1 MTEYRKM
8 KHDPAN
14 INAEDLPRHNKRF
27 SNAAKIG
34 YSIELIISAFV
45 AVGGLVATI
54 MTIVA
59 LHTPFWWI
67 TMLSA
72 LCMAIGLWIFID
84 TINEMLR

>member
-1 MTEYRKM
+1 M

-14 INAEDLPRHNKRF
+14 INVEDLPRNNKRF
-27 SNAAKIG
+27 SNKAKIG
-34 YSIELIISAFV
+34 YGIELILSAFV

-67 TMLSA
+67 TVMA
-72 LCMAIGLWIFID
+72 AICTAIGLWVFVD
-84 TINEMLR
+84 TIKEMLR